1 MDNKNSMLRRK
12 FLTTGGIGLG
22 AAGLLAAGCSK
33 EPEPAKVEAPAIGGA
48 KRELK
53 LVTTWPKN
61 FPGLGTSAQ
70 RFADRITAMTDGRLT
85 VKLFAAGELVG
96 AFESFDAVSEGTAD
110 MYHGAEY
117 YWVGK
122 NKAFAFFTAVPMGFT
137 ANEIDAWIHH
147 AGAQEL
153 WDQLSARFNIK
164 ALACGNTGSQM
175 GGWFNKEINSLD
187 DIKGLKMRMPGLGG
201 EVLNRI
207 GASAVALPGGEI
219 FPSLQS
225 GAIDA
230 TEWVGPWNDLAFGFY
245 KITKYYYYPGFHE
258 PGSTLAAGI
267 NKDVWESLSKADQE
281 IVKNAAQA
289 ENNNMYAEYNAKNT
303 DSLNTLINEH
313 NVQLRQFGDDIYQAF
328 ADTSDKVLAEV
339 ADIGSLEKDIYDSF
353 IDFRQKAIRWTKLS
367 DQTYANRREAAL
379 G

>member
-1 MDNKNSMLRRK
+1 MDNKKSMLRRK

-70 RFADRITAMTDGRLT
+70 RFADRVTAMTDGRLT

-147 AGAQEL
+147 AGAQDL
-153 WDQLSARFNIK
+153 WDKLSARFNIK

-258 PGSTLAAGI
+258 PGSALAAGI

-367 DQTYANRREAAL
+367 DQTYTNRREAAL

>member
-1 MDNKNSMLRRK
+1 MDKKQSLQRRK
-12 FLTTGGIGLG
+12 FLTAGGIGLG
-22 AAGLLAAGCSK
+22 AAGLLATGCSQ
-33 EPEPAKVEAPAIGGA
+33 EPKTTAAQAPAVNTA

-70 RFADRITAMTDGRLT
+70 RFADRVTEMTDGRLT

-110 MYHGAEY
+110 MYHGADY

-153 WDQLSARFNIK
+153 WDQLSGRFNIK
-164 ALACGNTGSQM
+164 PLACGNTGSQM

-187 DIKGLKMRMPGLGG
+187 DMKGLKMRMPGLGG

-207 GASAVALPGGEI
+207 GASGIALPGGEI
-219 FPSLQS
+219 FPALQS

-258 PGSTLAAGI
+258 PGSALTAGI

-281 IVKNAAQA
+281 IIKNAAQA
-289 ENNNMYAEYNAKNT
+289 ENNSMYAEYNAKNT

-313 NVQLRQFGDDIYQAF
+313 NVQLRQFGDDVYQAF
-328 ADTSDKVLAEV
+328 SDTSNEVLAEV
-339 ADIGSLEKDIYDSF
+339 AEVGSLESDIYNSF
-353 IDFRQKAIRWTKLS
+353 IDFRKKAMRWTKLS

>member
-1 MDNKNSMLRRK
+1 MNKKQSLPRRK
-12 FLTTGGIGLG
+12 LLAAGGIGLG
-22 AAGLLAAGCSK
+22 AAGLLATGCSK
-33 EPEPAKVEAPAIGGA
+33 TPEPAVTQAPAVSTA

-70 RFADRITAMTDGRLT
+70 RFADRVTEMTDGRLT

-207 GASAVALPGGEI
+207 GASGIALPGGEI
-219 FPSLQS
+219 FPALQS

-258 PGSTLAAGI
+258 PGSALAAGV

-281 IVKNAAQA
+281 IIKNAAQA

-303 DSLNTLINEH
+303 DSLNTLINDH
-313 NVQLRQFGDDIYQAF
+313 DVQLRQFGDDIYQAF
-328 ADTSDKVLAEV
+328 ANTSNEVLAEV
-339 ADIGSLEKDIYDSF
+339 ADVGSLESDIYNSF
-353 IDFRQKAIRWTKLS
+353 IEFRSKAMRWTKLS

>member
-1 MDNKNSMLRRK
+1 MDNKKSIPRRK
-12 FLTTGGIGLG
+12 FLAASGLGLG
-22 AAGLLAAGCSK
+22 AAGVS
-33 EPEPAKVEAPAIGGA
+33 APLFAEG
-48 KRELK
+48 KRTLR

-96 AFESFDAVSEGTAD
+96 AFESFDAVSSGTAD

-328 ADTSDKVLAEV
+328 ADTSNEVLAEV

-367 DQTYANRREAAL
+367 DQTYSNRREAAL